1 MRRFTVLLTLILS
14 SGSFVPAAQ
23 RQPATTTTIEVY
35 KSPT

>member
-1 MRRFTVLLTLILS
+1 MRRAAVLLTLILS

-23 RQPATTTTIEVY
+23 RQPPPMTIEVY

>member
-1 MRRFTVLLTLILS
+1 MRRSAVLLTLILS

-23 RQPATTTTIEVY
+23 RQPATITIEVY